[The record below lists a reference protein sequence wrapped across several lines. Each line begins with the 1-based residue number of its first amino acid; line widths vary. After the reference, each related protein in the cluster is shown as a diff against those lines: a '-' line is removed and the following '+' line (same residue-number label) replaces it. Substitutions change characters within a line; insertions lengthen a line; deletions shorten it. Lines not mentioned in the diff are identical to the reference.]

1 MKIHRKPKF
10 VISICALLTSVVV
23 QFSTK
28 VDAATEQ
35 TYVVLYKQTS
45 TFTVASKEISEE
57 SKFGNDVIDTFT
69 GGIKGLEVKL
79 GADDVTRLKSD
90 SSVAVVAPVQSFV
103 VKPIV
108 QAAAPESWGI
118 DRIDQRN
125 LPLNSSYSPKLSG
138 QGVRAY
144 VIDTGV
150 FQNHPEFQGRIEVG
164 FDAVGD
170 GNGSND
176 CHGHGTHVAGTIGGK
191 TVGVAPGVQVVP
203 VRVLNCFGS
212 GDTASIISGIE
223 FVINN
228 AKSKGLPAV
237 ANLSLGGPIDAALD
251 FAIERL
257 VDSGV
262 ITVVAAG
269 NESSNA
275 CLVSPARTPKA
286 ITVGATTSI
295 DNQSSFS
302 NFGSCVDI
310 YAPGSSIFS
319 SFPIGD
325 FTIGRQSPSV
335 VKRSGYGV
343 ISGTSMA
350 SPHVA
355 GAAAQLLSASK
366 SATPATIASALVS
379 GATSGVLSSV
389 TAGSPNR
396 LLFVEPNSVPSTTT
410 TTSTSSTTS
419 STTTT
424 SLFPTTT
431 TSYGN
436 PVISVQLESIFP
448 SSLILKGTQASQNPV
463 NWMVRVVDPIGG
475 RLTSTAAVGSRLC
488 PANVTY
494 PDGIGC
500 TGAMAFPIGNRFDRT
515 YRFTYWVNPNS
526 PIGDWIPYFDP
537 LPGYPTIKSSY
548 KLKVTSSIATTTST
562 VAASTTTS
570 STTTMPSTT
579 TIPLISPTTTAAS
592 NQIQILSDFFSPKA
606 IQLQGTQPSQNSVTW
621 SVRIYDPFGGR
632 LVSTAAVGSRLCPAN
647 VTYPDGVGCT
657 GAMAIPFGNRFD
669 RTYRFTYW
677 ISPTA
682 VGGNWIAYFDP
693 LAGYPTIS
701 GKSRLVVTARS

>member
-1 MKIHRKPKF
+1 MNKSKSSF
-10 VISICALLTSVVV
+10 VVAVSALLGCMFLVMPV
-23 QFSTK
+23 QVS
-28 VDAATEQ
+28 ATNEQ

-45 TFTVASKEISEE
+45 TFTVASKEITEE
-57 SKFGNDVIDTFT
+57 SKFGNDVLDTYT

-90 SSVAVVAPVQSFV
+90 PSVAVVAPVQSFV
-103 VKPIV
+103 IKPIV

-118 DRIDQRN
+118 DRIDQRS

-150 FQNHPEFQGRIEVG
+150 FQNHPEFVGRIEAG
-164 FDAVGD
+164 FDSVGD
-170 GNGSND
+170 KKGSND

-191 TVGVAPGVQVVP
+191 TVGVAPGVQIVP
-203 VRVLNCFGS
+203 VRVLDCLGG
-212 GDTASIISGIE
+212 GDTASVISGIE
-223 FVINN
+223 YVINN

-237 ANLSLGGPIDAALD
+237 ANLSLGGPTDSALD
-251 FAIERL
+251 FALERL
-257 VDSGV
+257 IDSGV
-262 ITVVAAG
+262 TTIVSAG

-275 CLVSPARTPKA
+275 CFVSPARVSKA
-286 ITVGATTSI
+286 ITVGATTSS
-295 DNQSSFS
+295 DVQSSYS
-302 NFGSCVDI
+302 NYGSCVDI

-335 VKRSGYGV
+335 VKRSGYGA

-366 SATPATIASALVS
+366 SATPATITDTLVS
-379 GATSGVLSSV
+379 GATSGVISGV
-389 TAGSPNR
+389 TSGSPNR

-410 TTSTSSTTS
+410 TTSTSLTTS

-424 SLFPTTT
+424 TLFPTTT
-431 TSYGN
+431 TSNGN
-436 PVISVQLESIFP
+436 PALSVQLESIFP
-448 SSLILKGTQASQNPV
+448 SSLILKGTQASQNTV
-463 NWMVRVVDPIGG
+463 AWMVRVVDPIGG

-488 PANVTY
+488 PANVMY
-494 PDGIGC
+494 PDGAGC
-500 TGAMAFPIGNRFDRT
+500 TGAMAIPFGNRFDRT
-515 YRFTYWVNPNS
+515 YRFTYWMNPNS
-526 PIGDWIPYFDP
+526 PAGDWIPYFDP
-537 LPGYPTIKSSY
+537 LRGYPTIKSLY
-548 KLKVTSSIATTTST
+548 KLKVTNSVAPTTTTVVATTTTSSPST
-562 VAASTTTS
+562 IPSPTTIPSISTSTTTS
-570 STTTMPSTT
+570 
-579 TIPLISPTTTAAS
+579 S
-592 NQIQILSDFFSPKA
+592 NQIQILSDFFSPRA
-606 IQLQGTQPSQNSVTW
+606 IRLQGTQPSQNSVTW

-647 VTYPDGVGCT
+647 VMYPDGAGCT

-677 ISPTA
+677 ISPSA

-693 LAGYPTIS
+693 LAGYPTIA
-701 GKSRLVVTARS
+701 GKSKLAVTTRS